1 LHAPSRSQRARSV
14 VAAASPLDSQWSFEH
29 FDTTKGA
36 RQPGLKGQPIDRVGR
51 RGLRPGTLPHHRTCG
66 FPHPAVERSGVL
78 PSPVRSQFMPDTRP
92 GWATSSFG
100 PCLVSPESR
109 PKLSCSAASSVRSR
123 SGQNLAWL
131 PLVLRP
137 FALPGFRRAS
147 SLLWP
152 LLTSPGLSA
161 GGSPRVSVC
170 SFRSRRWALHD
181 VASDSWASRLLAH
194 SPPTPCLSAHS
205 CSCGRTFAFHPFAPA
220 PCGDDLA
227 VRLRLASQAPDGNLS
242 SRKTRHLPGTLAEGN
257 ALGRAWCE
265 VARPERAPQRAP
277 FDGPTAGPPGMPFQ
291 GE

>member
-1 LHAPSRSQRARSV
+1 MDERGRGDL
-14 VAAASPLDSQWSFEH
+14 
-29 FDTTKGA
+29 G
-36 RQPGLKGQPIDRVGR
+36 DRVEC
-51 RGLRPGTLPHHRTCG
+51 RGLRHGTLPHHRTCG

-170 SFRSRRWALHD
+170 SFRSRRWAPQSA
-181 VASDSWASRLLAH
+181 VSDSWASRVLAC
-194 SPPTPCLSAHS
+194 SPPTSCLSAHS

-242 SRKTRHLPGTLAEGN
+242 SRKTRHLPGTLVPPNRREQ
-257 ALGRAWCE
+257 
-265 VARPERAPQRAP
+265 RPR
-277 FDGPTAGPPGMPFQ
+277 
-291 GE
+291 